1 LHLLFIVRRSAGHAR
16 FSCVFVHAYLYTRAG
31 TKGER
36 FMSETQSTKASRTP
50 GRRGNGLKA
59 LAGDLPRVTK
69 KAIGRRGFADGAL
82 LADWPRI
89 VGNDLARASE
99 PIRLSFPKRQERSSG
114 TLVLRVEP
122 SLAIT
127 LQHLEPQLLERVNSF
142 FGYRIVS
149 RLKLLQG
156 PVRPRRQTAEKIK
169 LPSDPEIERR
179 VAERLQSVTDE
190 DLRTALARLTES
202 YERRRKLKKK

>member
-1 LHLLFIVRRSAGHAR
+1 
-16 FSCVFVHAYLYTRAG
+16 
-31 TKGER
+31 
-36 FMSETQSTKASRTP
+36 MSETQSTKASRTP

-69 KAIGRRGFADGAL
+69 TAVGRRGFADGAL

-99 PIRLSFPKRQERSSG
+99 PLRLSFPKRQERSSG

-127 LQHLEPQLLERVNSF
+127 LQHL
-142 FGYRIVS
+142 
-149 RLKLLQG
+149 
-156 PVRPRRQTAEKIK
+156 
-169 LPSDPEIERR
+169 
-179 VAERLQSVTDE
+179 
-190 DLRTALARLTES
+190 
-202 YERRRKLKKK
+202 